1 MWNRREFCATL
12 GWIAACNGAASSPK
26 EPSKEDRVSP
36 PAPTPPRRPVNEEAE
51 IVLAEGPAPF
61 AFDGDR
67 LIELRDGTI
76 VVRDAK
82 LAETARLAIA
92 GATGFA
98 VLPDHSLAVRAGTQL
113 HHVVGTAIRA
123 TYPGVGEPVAAT
135 DQPDELWLV
144 ARRSVTRAKF
154 GTDKLAGML
163 VPRKVLELPESLLP
177 GFATLADGS
186 LVRSTPTEI
195 VQATA
200 TAVRSF
206 AWMGYSRHLGPGPD
220 ASLVWA
226 SIGFDK
232 VALVALAGDTAKATA
247 THALASGEA
256 IAHLA
261 GHGAHAAAVVGRGI
275 GEAARYELVVYTAKG
290 ERWRAPIGTGPEL
303 HQVALD
309 ATRVVVRTQPGG
321 ALRGWDLATGKPI
334 G

>member
-12 GWIAACNGAASSPK
+12 GWLAACNGAASSPK
-26 EPSKEDRVSP
+26 EPSKEDRVRP
-36 PAPTPPRRPVNEEAE
+36 PATEGVD
-51 IVLAEGPAPF
+51 IVRAHGPAPF

-76 VVRDAK
+76 VVRDVRDAK
-82 LAETARLAIA
+82 LAETAKLAIA

-98 VLPDHSLAVRAGTQL
+98 VLPDHSLAVRAGGQL
-113 HHVVGTAIRA
+113 HHVVGTAVRA
-123 TYPGVGEPVAAT
+123 SYAGAGDRVAAT
-135 DQPDELWLV
+135 DQPDEVWIV
-144 ARRSVTRAKF
+144 DRRAVTRVKF

-163 VPRKVLELPESLLP
+163 VPRKVFDLPEGLLP
-177 GFATLADGS
+177 GFATLVDGS
-186 LVRSTPTEI
+186 LVRSTHAVI

-200 TAVRSF
+200 TALRSF

-220 ASLVWA
+220 ASSVWA

-232 VALVALAGDTAKATA
+232 VALVALAGDTAKAIA
-247 THALASGEA
+247 THPLASGES
-256 IAHLA
+256 IADLA
-261 GHGAHAAAVVGRGI
+261 GHGAHAAAVIGRGI
-275 GEAARYELVVYTAKG
+275 GEQARYELVVYTAKG
-290 ERWRAPIGTGPEL
+290 ERWRAPLGTGPEL

-321 ALRGWDLATGKPI
+321 ALRGWDLATGKPL